1 MDYFEAFERGLYALI
16 QVVGFGFGALIL
28 VAISMV
34 LTFLSGLIP
43 SGSAGRKDPVAA
55 LRTE

>member
-28 VAISMV
+28 VAIS
-34 LTFLSGLIP
+34 GLIGVAIAHFMP
-43 SGSAGRKDPVAA
+43 EDGEGRD
-55 LRTE
+55 E